1 MCLRDWEQQ
10 PFRAAHWYLI
20 ISPSMF
26 VSMGLRHLVIT
37 NEDSEVVGILTRK
50 DFQKAEVDH
59 SWNAGRALDIPEPE
73 NRTRFNSSAQSH
85 ASRSYP
91 PRDDFF
97 PVNGE
102 SSGRSKDDF
111 AEGSTL
117 EERHFPH
124 SLA

>member
-1 MCLRDWEQQ
+1 
-10 PFRAAHWYLI
+10 
-20 ISPSMF
+20 
-26 VSMGLRHLVIT
+26 MGLRHLVIT
-37 NEDSEVVGILTRK
+37 NEDLEVVGILTRK

-85 ASRSYP
+85 ASPSYP
-91 PRDDFF
+91 ASDDFF

-102 SSGRSKDDF
+102 PSGRSKEDF
-111 AEGSTL
+111 AEGITL
-117 EERHFPH
+117 EERHFPD